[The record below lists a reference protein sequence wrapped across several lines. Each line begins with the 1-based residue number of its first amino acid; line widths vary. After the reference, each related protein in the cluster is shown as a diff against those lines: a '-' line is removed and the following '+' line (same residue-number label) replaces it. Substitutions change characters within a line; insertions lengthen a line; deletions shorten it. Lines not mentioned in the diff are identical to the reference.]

1 MHKSL
6 KNSHVKFEMSYEEFS
21 KTIFQKYK
29 QDEPKRHDHLRDG
42 RCSVDLL
49 RPGRYK
55 TWRWPSISQQD
66 ASSWLSEACDV
77 ASVDQTGFMSCHC
90 CMVSPSCDLWPQ
102 EQHLWAVYRQII
114 WTTSKS
120 LTSLQLSPSPVSNT
134 LCTTTLTVSLTLS
147 TTSASFVKSL

>member
-29 QDEPKRHDHLRDG
+29 KDEPKRHDHLRDG

-55 TWRWPSISQQD
+55 T
-66 ASSWLSEACDV
+66 
-77 ASVDQTGFMSCHC
+77 
-90 CMVSPSCDLWPQ
+90 
-102 EQHLWAVYRQII
+102 
-114 WTTSKS
+114 
-120 LTSLQLSPSPVSNT
+120 
-134 LCTTTLTVSLTLS
+134 
-147 TTSASFVKSL
+147 